1 MSEVEE
7 VVESAL
13 EEKDG
18 AKGWLNTTSA
28 LTVAVVATFLALCN
42 VKDDNIVQA
51 MSQAQAQQVDEWA
64 YYQAKST
71 KQSIA
76 EATVDELKM
85 QKELMGAS
93 ASADAVGVL
102 DRRIADY
109 EAKARKYESEKAEI
123 KQRAE
128 SLGQEYD
135 RLNVRDDQ
143 FDMSEALLSI
153 AIAVIGVAVLTGNKK
168 LFYFA
173 AVVAGFGVLLGIAGF
188 ASLSLHP
195 DWLAKALT

>member
-7 VVESAL
+7 VVENAL
-13 EEKDG
+13 EQREG
-18 AKGWLNTTSA
+18 AKSWLNTTAA

-51 MSQAQAQQVDEWA
+51 MAQAQAGQVDTWA

-71 KQSIA
+71 KQTIA

-85 QKELMGAS
+85 QKELLGPA
-93 ASADAVGVL
+93 AAAAAVAIL

-109 EAKARKYESEKAEI
+109 EGKARKYEAEKAEI
-123 KQRAE
+123 KQHAE
-128 SLGQEYD
+128 DLGHEYD

-143 FDMSEALLSI
+143 FDMSEALLSV
-153 AIAVIGVAVLTGNKK
+153 AIAVIGVSVLAEKKK
-168 LFYFA
+168 LFAFA
-173 AVVAGFGVLLGIAGF
+173 LILAAAGLVLGVAGF
-188 ASLSLHP
+188 ASLSWHP
-195 DWLAKALT
+195 DWLAKLLT